1 MLVDKL
7 NFNSINAVEEFL
19 HYYSKHKKEKFYI
32 FGCGVIGKNTS
43 IVIEKQGIRVDGY
56 LDNKEK
62 IRNKYGKKVISPYE
76 IRYTDKKVNIIICD
90 SYYFEKSKQIEE
102 FNNSNIKLWLVNFL
116 VYFYVGLT
124 PKYIKDNI
132 EKFEESYSLLED
144 DESKF
149 IFENILNVAIKSNM
163 DYCRQTYSNDEYFP
177 QIIRDK
183 IPRGGGR
190 EIFVDVGAYNGDTIE
205 KFIDICNNKYEM
217 IYAFEPEERLYK
229 EIVNKNFK
237 NIQIYN
243 FCLYNKKGEI
253 KFKLYDSIGNEFIS
267 STAVEN
273 ELGTEVTL
281 KTNTL
286 DNVLMDRPVT
296 MIKMDIEGSEL
307 CALKG
312 SKKTI
317 QKYKPKLAI
326 YVSHKKEDLID
337 IIQYIKS
344 IVPEYKLY
352 LKHHS
357 YVQEDIVLYCVA

>member
-1 MLVDKL
+1 MM
-7 NFNSINAVEEFL
+7 
-19 HYYSKHKKEKFYI
+19 
-32 FGCGVIGKNTS
+32 G
-43 IVIEKQGIRVDGY
+43 
-56 LDNKEK
+56 
-62 IRNKYGKKVISPYE
+62 
-76 IRYTDKKVNIIICD
+76 
-90 SYYFEKSKQIEE
+90 
-102 FNNSNIKLWLVNFL
+102 
-116 VYFYVGLT
+116 
-124 PKYIKDNI
+124 
-132 EKFEESYSLLED
+132 
-144 DESKF
+144 
-149 IFENILNVAIKSNM
+149 
-163 DYCRQTYSNDEYFP
+163 
-177 QIIRDK
+177 
-183 IPRGGGR
+183 GGGR